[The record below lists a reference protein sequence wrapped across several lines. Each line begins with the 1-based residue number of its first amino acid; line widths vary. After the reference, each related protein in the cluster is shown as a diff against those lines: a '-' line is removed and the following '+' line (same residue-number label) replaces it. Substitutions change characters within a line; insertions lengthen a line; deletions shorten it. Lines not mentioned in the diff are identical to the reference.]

1 MSITGLTLVLLR
13 LASISPEGSA
23 WSRELKAFGRDL
35 ETRTEGRVQVK
46 WYFGSVAGDD
56 AAVLDRIKRNQL
68 DGSAGSAVCDRLAPS
83 LRVARVVGLIQ
94 SHEEAAYVIGRMRR
108 ELDTE
113 FRKSGFLGYA
123 TGLGSEVLF
132 SMKPIRSMDDLRAMR
147 TWLWDLDAVMAPQ
160 LKHMGIPLVQTPIEE
175 ATRALDDKKY
185 DGFITIPQ
193 AALAFQWSARM
204 SYFGELRSGFVMGCI
219 IVANRVA
226 DSLPVSDQQALKDAA
241 AKLQLRVDDLGRA
254 QDAQLIGKLF
264 EKQGLKRLTIDR
276 ALRAQ
281 FFEAA
286 RKARAAVDEKVVP
299 LELIQRVESWL
310 ADWRAEHAR

>member
-1 MSITGLTLVLLR
+1 MSITWLTLVLLR
-13 LASISPEGSA
+13 LSSISPEGSA
-23 WSRELKAFGRDL
+23 WSRELKAFGRDV
-35 ETRTEGRVQVK
+35 EARTEGRVEVK

-56 AAVLDRIKRNQL
+56 TAVLDRIKRGQL
-68 DGSAGSAVCDRLAPS
+68 DGSADSAVCDRLAPS

-94 SHEEAAYVIGRMRR
+94 SHEESAYVLGRMRR

-132 SMKPIRSMDDLRAMR
+132 SMEPIRTMDDLRGMR
-147 TWLWDLDAVMAPQ
+147 TWLWSLDYVMAPQ
-160 LKHMGIPLVQTPIEE
+160 LKSMGITIVQTPIEE
-175 ATRALDDKKY
+175 ATRALDENRF

-204 SYFGELRSGFVMGCI
+204 KYFGELRSGFVMGCI
-219 IVANRVA
+219 IIANRVA
-226 DSLPVSDQQALKDAA
+226 DSLQIADQQALKDAA
-241 AKLQLRVDDLGRA
+241 AKLQVRVDDLGHA
-254 QDAQLIGKLF
+254 QDAQLIGGLF
-264 EKQGLKRLTIDR
+264 EKQGLKRLVIDR

-286 RKARAAVDEKVVP
+286 RKARAAVEGSVVP
-299 LELIQRVESWL
+299 RELIQRVESWL
-310 ADWRAEHAR
+310 ADWRAEHTR